1 MQLWV
6 SRSAISSPSE
16 VCGEAPADKRFG
28 AYWSQK
34 VHCAALVTEVF
45 VDFPK
50 NECKF
55 LHKNKLDTVVHSL
68 QTANR
73 DISDIYK

>member
-55 LHKNKLDTVVHSL
+55 LHKNKLDTVGSL
-68 QTANR
+68 TA
-73 DISDIYK
+73 DCKS

>member
-1 MQLWV
+1 M
-6 SRSAISSPSE
+6 
-16 VCGEAPADKRFG
+16 
-28 AYWSQK
+28 
-34 VHCAALVTEVF
+34 HCAALVTEVF